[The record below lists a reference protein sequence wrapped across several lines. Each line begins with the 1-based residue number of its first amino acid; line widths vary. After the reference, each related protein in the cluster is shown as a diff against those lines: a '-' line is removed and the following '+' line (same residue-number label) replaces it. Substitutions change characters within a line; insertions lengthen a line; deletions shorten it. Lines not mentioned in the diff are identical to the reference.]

1 MKNVFFTIIAVVFT
15 APPFAQ
21 SGRIEVTITGIQNT
35 KGTIEIGVYD
45 SKSSFPNY
53 GNAIKVARVPPKK
66 KGSLKHTF
74 ENLPDGT
81 YAVAV
86 WHDVNG
92 NREIDENIFGAPKE
106 AYGFSKNNFG
116 AFGPPNFKDVSFAIE
131 NGEDILLTINLK

>member
-1 MKNVFFTIIAVVFT
+1 MKNVFFIIIAVVFT
-15 APPFAQ
+15 APLFAQ
-21 SGRIEVTITGIQNT
+21 SGHIEVTITGIQNT

-53 GNAIKVARVPPKK
+53 GNAVKVARVPPKK
-66 KGSLKHTF
+66 KGTLKHTF

-92 NREIDENIFGAPKE
+92 NREIDKNILGAPKE

-116 AFGPPNFKDVSFAIE
+116 TFGPPNFKDVSFQIV
-131 NGEDILLTINLK
+131 DRKDMKFTINLE

>member
-1 MKNVFFTIIAVVFT
+1 MKNVFFTMVVVVFT
-15 APPFAQ
+15 TPIFAQ
-21 SGRIEVTITGIQNT
+21 SGHIEVTITGIQNT
-35 KGTIEIGVYD
+35 NGTIEIGVYD

-53 GNAIKVARVPPKK
+53 GNAIKVARVQPKK

-92 NREIDENIFGAPKE
+92 NREIDKNIFGAPKE

-116 AFGPPNFKDVSFAIE
+116 TFGPPNFKDVSFAIE
-131 NGEDILLTINLK
+131 NGERVPLTINLK